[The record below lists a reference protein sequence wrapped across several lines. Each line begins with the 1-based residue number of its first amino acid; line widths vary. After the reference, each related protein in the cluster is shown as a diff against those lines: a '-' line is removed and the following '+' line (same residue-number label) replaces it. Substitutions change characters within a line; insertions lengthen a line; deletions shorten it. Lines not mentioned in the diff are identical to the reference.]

1 MLNYELWNRV
11 IDVNLTG
18 QFLCAREAV
27 REFKLSFD
35 SIRIRHK
42 EDKMTKK
49 EPMNVE
55 ASFDNA
61 NLEELAARVKRVL
74 DIRDRKHGFPS
85 KTYPKCFVGS
95 EAVAQL
101 VEEGIASDEE
111 DAVHIGNM
119 MLNGG
124 VFHHVQHAHPFENKY
139 LFYRFT
145 SDEDHGKVAR
155 KPDGSAVSWADFMA
169 PLTSAEDQILSLQ
182 PAIPGRDP
190 DLAMFEQVDLEAC
203 GVSPL
208 DEHNTKFLDFLHPKE
223 WVDPKPKPS
232 YNLVVI
238 GAGAGGLVSA
248 AGAAG
253 VGARVAL
260 IEAHLLGGDCLTVG
274 CVPSK
279 ALLRCA
285 KAAAA
290 VKNASQ
296 FGVKIDGDIS
306 VDFAYVM
313 ERMRRLRASIAPAD
327 SAERYS
333 KQLGVDLFI
342 GKGVFTGKNTIEVNG
357 KTLSFARAVVA
368 TGGTAAIPNIPGLKQ
383 VPYLTNAT
391 IFNLTELPARLG
403 VIGAG
408 PLGLELAQAFQRFG
422 SQVTVFSRSDR
433 ILPKEHPEASKI
445 VENALLRDGVTF
457 AYNVNYKGVESQFG
471 KPPVTVVIEDD
482 HGESTLEFDALLIAT
497 GRKPSVKGLNLED
510 AGVEYDE
517 RMGVS
522 VNDLL
527 QTTNPNIYAVG
538 DVASKYQFTHMAD
551 FGARLVIR
559 NALFFGR
566 DKFSNMLVP
575 WATYTEPEVAHVGL
589 YDKDLEERNIAFATF
604 TREFSDV
611 DRSIVDGETEG
622 FVKIHVKKGT
632 DQILGATIVGS
643 HAGDMIS
650 EITVAMQGGMGL
662 GKLANVIHPYPTAAE
677 AIRQCGDAY
686 NRARLTPT
694 VKGIFHRL
702 MAFKR

>member
-1 MLNYELWNRV
+1 MTNEKHN
-11 IDVNLTG
+11 
-18 QFLCAREAV
+18 
-27 REFKLSFD
+27 
-35 SIRIRHK
+35 
-42 EDKMTKK
+42 DK
-49 EPMNVE
+49 E
-55 ASFDNA
+55 ASFDGA
-61 NLEELAARVKRVL
+61 GLEELTNHVKGIL
-74 DIRDRKHGFPS
+74 DIQDR
-85 KTYPKCFVGS
+85 TYGIPPKKYAMCFVGS
-95 EAVAQL
+95 EAVETL
-101 VEEGIASDEE
+101 VREGIANDET
-111 DAVHIGNM
+111 DALRIGNM
-119 MLNGG
+119 MLSAG
-124 VFHHVQHAHPFENKY
+124 VFHHVQHAHPFENKK
-139 LFYRFT
+139 LFYRFA

-155 KPDGSAVSWADFMA
+155 KPDGSAVRWADFIS
-169 PLTSAEDQILSLQ
+169 PLTSAGDKNLLLQ
-182 PAIPGRDP
+182 PSIPERDP
-190 DLAMFEQVDLEAC
+190 NLAGFAQENLEAC

-208 DEHNTKFLDFLHPKE
+208 DAHNTKFLDLLHPKA
-223 WVDPKPKPS
+223 WVDPEPKPS

-248 AGAAG
+248 AGSTG

-290 VKNASQ
+290 VRNASR
-296 FGVKIDGDIS
+296 FGVKIDGDVS

-313 ERMRRLRASIAPAD
+313 ERMRRLRASIAPVD

-342 GKGVFTGKNTIEVNG
+342 GKGAFTGNNRIEVNG
-357 KTLSFARAVVA
+357 KTLKFTKAVVA
-368 TGGTAAIPNIPGLKQ
+368 TGGTAAIPNIPGLKEA
-383 VPYLTNAT
+383 PYLTNAT
-391 IFNLTELPARLG
+391 VFNLTELPQRMA

-408 PLGLELAQAFQRFG
+408 PIGIELAQAFQRFG
-422 SQVTVFSRSDR
+422 SQVTVFSRSDK
-433 ILPKEHPEASKI
+433 ILPKEDPDAAKI
-445 VENALLRDGVTF
+445 IETSLRRDGVTF
-457 AYNVNYKGVESQFG
+457 AYHANYRRVESQNG
-471 KPPVTVVIEDD
+471 KPPVTIILEQ
-482 HGESTLEFDALLIAT
+482 GNEERKLEFDALLVAT
-497 GRKPSVKGLNLED
+497 GRKPTVKGLGLEH

-517 RMGVS
+517 RMGVA
-522 VNDLL
+522 VNDRL

-566 DKFSNMLVP
+566 DNFSNLLIP
-575 WATYTEPEVAHVGL
+575 WATYTDPEVAHVGL
-589 YDKDLEERNIAFATF
+589 YEKDLQERNIAFATF
-604 TREFSDV
+604 TREFAEV
-611 DRSIVDGETEG
+611 DRGIVDGETEG

-650 EITVAMQGGMGL
+650 EITVAMQSGMGL

>member
-1 MLNYELWNRV
+1 MTNNKH
-11 IDVNLTG
+11 N
-18 QFLCAREAV
+18 
-27 REFKLSFD
+27 
-35 SIRIRHK
+35 
-42 EDKMTKK
+42 DK
-49 EPMNVE
+49 E
-55 ASFDNA
+55 ASFDDTG
-61 NLEELAARVKRVL
+61 LEELTNHVKANL
-74 DIRDRKHGFPS
+74 DIQDR
-85 KTYPKCFVGS
+85 TYGIPPKKYAMCFVGS
-95 EAVAQL
+95 EAVETL
-101 VEEGIASDEE
+101 VREGIANDET
-111 DAVHIGNM
+111 DALGIGNM
-119 MLNGG
+119 MLNAG

-139 LFYRFT
+139 LFYRFA

-155 KPDGSAVSWADFMA
+155 KPDGSAVRWADFIS
-169 PLTSAEDQILSLQ
+169 PLASANDQDLLLQ
-182 PAIPGRDP
+182 PSVPERDP
-190 DLAMFEQVDLEAC
+190 DLAGFAQENLEVC

-208 DEHNTKFLDFLHPKE
+208 DEHNTKFLDFLHPKK
-223 WVDPKPKPS
+223 WMDPKPKPS

-290 VKNASQ
+290 VRNAFR
-296 FGVKIDGDIS
+296 FGVKIDGDVS

-313 ERMRRLRASIAPAD
+313 ERMRRLRASIAPVD

-333 KQLGVDLFI
+333 EQLGVDLFI
-342 GKGVFTGKNTIEVNG
+342 GKGTFTGDNLIEVNG
-357 KTLSFARAVVA
+357 KTLKFAKAVIA
-368 TGGTAAIPNIPGLKQ
+368 TGGTAAIPNIPGLKEA
-383 VPYLTNAT
+383 PYLTNAT
-391 IFNLTELPARLG
+391 VFNLTELPQRMA

-408 PLGLELAQAFQRFG
+408 PIGIELAQAFQRFG
-422 SQVTVFSRSDR
+422 SQVTVFSRSDK
-433 ILPKEHPEASKI
+433 ILPKEDPDAVKI
-445 VENALLRDGVTF
+445 IETSLRRDGVTF
-457 AYNVNYKGVESQFG
+457 AYHANYRRVESQNG
-471 KPPVTVVIEDD
+471 KPPVTIVLEQGD
-482 HGESTLEFDALLIAT
+482 EERKLEFDALLVAT
-497 GRKPSVKGLNLED
+497 GRKPTVKGLGLEH
-510 AGVEYDE
+510 AGVDYDE

-522 VNDLL
+522 VNDRL

-566 DKFSNMLVP
+566 DNFSNLLIP
-575 WATYTEPEVAHVGL
+575 WATYTDPEVAHVGL
-589 YDKDLEERNIAFATF
+589 YEKDLQERNIAFATF
-604 TREFSDV
+604 TREFAEV
-611 DRSIVDGETEG
+611 DRGIVDGETEG

-632 DQILGATIVGS
+632 DKILGATIVGS

-650 EITVAMQGGMGL
+650 EITVAMQSGMGL